1 MIRTAHVDCCSSCGQ
16 PILRDD
22 LALPPI
28 KARILDIVRNRPGI
42 DAETLRTM
50 VWAHDPGG
58 GPENRKTLHVHICQL
73 NKRLS
78 PLGLK
83 IRGALS
89 TGYRVISIPAKGGQD
104 GRRTSA

>member
-1 MIRTAHVDCCSSCGQ
+1 MLRAAHVDCCPNCGQ
-16 PILRDD
+16 PILRNH

-28 KARILDIVRNRPGI
+28 KARILDAVRKRPGI
-42 DAETLRTM
+42 DAEALRAL

-58 GPENRKTLHVHICQL
+58 GPENRKVLHVHICQL
-73 NKRLS
+73 NKRLG

-89 TGYRVISIPAKGGQD
+89 TGYRVIPCQQQT
-104 GRRTSA
+104 GRRK